1 MSPERPLG
9 ANLIAILSEARS
21 HRTPSGAPVVACSR
35 ILRAGAYAHMAHM
48 ERASLHTC
56 SVGDLHPAAAVL
68 STHGHGE
75 PLLFLSISGTVF
87 VTCTCGFRKCSA
99 EGRPLGRA
107 FRKPTH
113 PRRFSEW
120 QLLDEEEPLQLLLRR
135 GRRDLGPTSW
145 SLGKVSYAS
154 QTLNGGGVAAL
165 LNAVRHHIRRK
176 GYPVARSR
184 CWDRC

>member
-1 MSPERPLG
+1 
-9 ANLIAILSEARS
+9 
-21 HRTPSGAPVVACSR
+21 
-35 ILRAGAYAHMAHM
+35 MAHM
-48 ERASLHTC
+48 ERASLHTY